1 MSEGEE
7 SDTETAHKGLAGY
20 LFGFGMGVIVGPE
33 FVDLFGIIPTLLL
46 GLVLLLL
53 AYVEDKRS
61 ERRVSA

>member
-1 MSEGEE
+1 
-7 SDTETAHKGLAGY
+7 
-20 LFGFGMGVIVGPE
+20 MGVIVGPE
-33 FVDLFGIIPTLLL
+33 FVDFFGIIPTLQL